1 MSEPNDKWL
10 KEDKGLDEYLR
21 RESTVSQRYRELEA
35 DDVPPELDAAVLAQ
49 ARAAIAQRASRKPTW
64 MKWGA
69 PLALAASAVM
79 VVAIVLEVGVQDEV
93 RMPLP
98 QVEQAPVSERT
109 PEAYV
114 VEQMIQE
121 APPPVPMSPASDT
134 QTEMVMDEPIDRAL
148 KERRE
153 VAQPQAP
160 AAGLAPQESAAKS
173 PEVKAVDSV
182 VREPLEQVAS
192 DAVKRDAPAEP
203 VVTQA
208 ANSEERDAAQ
218 RAQSED
224 RQFKRT
230 AAQRVVAPA
239 PVATATQA
247 PAAAAGP
254 RLQPDVWLER
264 IRELR
269 REGKAIEAD
278 EQWREFVKAYPQYEV
293 SETDAA
299 RPKP

>member
-1 MSEPNDKWL
+1 
-10 KEDKGLDEYLR
+10 
-21 RESTVSQRYRELEA
+21 
-35 DDVPPELDAAVLAQ
+35 
-49 ARAAIAQRASRKPTW
+49 

-69 PLALAASAVM
+69 TLALAASEVM

-121 APPPVPMSPASDT
+121 APPPVPMSPAADA
-134 QTEMVMDEPIDRAL
+134 QTEMVMDEPIDRML

-160 AAGLAPQESAAKS
+160 AAGLAPHESAVKS
-173 PEVKAVDSV
+173 SEVKAVDSV
-182 VREPLEQVAS
+182 VRERLEPVAS
-192 DAVKRDAPAEP
+192 DAVKLDAPAEP

-218 RAQSED
+218 RAQSEE
-224 RQFKRT
+224 RQFRRT
-230 AAQRVVAPA
+230 AAQRVAAPA
-239 PVATATQA
+239 PVATATQV
-247 PAAAAGP
+247 PASASAAGP

-269 REGKAIEAD
+269 REGKTIEAD